1 MAHHPHLVDL
11 VILEVALRE
20 ANGFF
25 ERGRGVS
32 HADED
37 QSRVRFTG
45 HRRESGSVANHGL
58 LKGFLIGNGA
68 QLPVIAKA
76 PAVEGT
82 DKDLFVAA
90 LLGQ

>member
-1 MAHHPHLVDL
+1 MGL
-11 VILEVALRE
+11 
-20 ANGFF
+20 F

-37 QSRVRFTG
+37 QPCVRFTG

-58 LKGFLIGNGA
+58 LKGFLIGDGA

-76 PAVEGT
+76 PAVEGA
-82 DKDLFVAA
+82 DKDFLVASLF
-90 LLGQ
+90 G